1 MVARDI
7 PYLTINTFL
16 DVVVKKKISLL
27 FLGWY
32 QFSVVT
38 GNRYLPRCSNG
49 SALCITM
56 PGNVFVC
63 QLGNAS
69 DNYYLFW
76 IYNDLLNSLNSVK
89 FI

>member
-32 QFSVVT
+32 LFSVVT

-69 DNYYLFW
+69 DNCTICFGFIT
-76 IYNDLLNSLNSVK
+76 IY
-89 FI
+89 